1 MAFSNIESSEKLE
14 IIDIAIV
21 ENEEFKQSKAFKETF
36 ETLSNENN
44 EDRLFNTKYVTEED
58 AKKLLED
65 GEIVGYLLINENEPK
80 LIFQTSGINET
91 IFKEVVEEISQTEEI
106 MKNVSEKKIEEYMKT
121 VNPEEIQTVEGLYQ
135 KIYQEIADII
145 ENQEVK
151 LNNISNSNL
160 SYTMIEFYTL
170 IAMSCLYGGM
180 LGMVAINKTLANMSN
195 QRKKSV
201 CILLI

>member
-14 IIDIAIV
+14 IIDIGIV

-65 GEIVGYLLINENEPK
+65 GEIVGYLIINENEPK

-91 IFKEVVEEISQTEEI
+91 IFKEVVEEISQTEKI

-121 VNPEEIQTVEGLYQ
+121 VNPEEIQTFEGLYQ
-135 KIYQEIADII
+135 KIYQEISDII